1 MALEAGMMFMFIA
14 STVGSIIGGG
24 LNAAKQKCAYETQA
38 NQLQTTLNNQQQTL
52 AQELADV
59 KKIDQYT
66 INKIIDIQEQTA
78 FDVNSLNVAQQ
89 KFANSHK
96 LLVIIVTISCCVVLL
111 TLLIKLLF

>member
-24 LNAAKQKCAYETQA
+24 INAAKQKCAYEQQA
-38 NQLQTTLNNQQQTL
+38 NQLQTSLNQQKITL
-52 AQELADV
+52 DKELADV
-59 KKIDQYT
+59 QQIDQYT
-66 INKIIDIQEQTA
+66 INKIMGLQEQTA

-96 LLVIIVTISCCVVLL
+96 LLVVIVTIACCVVLL